1 MRTVFLSIVS
11 LSFGIIPLLLL
22 LFVLRKQI
30 KKRFGAGWVRLIW
43 IAVLLRLLIPC
54 SFTGVSLLSPNL
66 FAANPMSAAV
76 GAEAGSILAE
86 RFSAGLAGNCVGAGG
101 SVVIAVSCAGLRLV
115 SAPFAALEP
124 RAAGAVPAG
133 NSGRRAKVLESA
145 RIVKNS
151 DLLRN
156 ENSGFGRCFQA
167 SHCAAHGAV

>member
-76 GAEAGSILAE
+76 GAETGAFWQSSDTPE
-86 RFSAGLAGNCVGAGG
+86 RTGNQLYLYIT
-101 SVVIAVSCAGLRLV
+101 S
-115 SAPFAALEP
+115 
-124 RAAGAVPAG
+124 PAG
-133 NSGRRAKVLESA
+133 
-145 RIVKNS
+145 
-151 DLLRN
+151 D
-156 ENSGFGRCFQA
+156 F
-167 SHCAAHGAV
+167 